1 MKNYEILSQNCKICW
16 IDNFELKSEKY
27 TQVSGY
33 IFNDKNQLLIVKG
46 GKTWTVPG
54 GHPEQGETQVETLE
68 REIMEEASVT
78 IKDIKYL
85 GAVEVVENGET
96 YYQLRYTAKVN
107 EILPFKGEWETDE
120 RLFVDLKDLSK
131 YIKWSNGIAFSQQ
144 IQAAKNIRG
153 IK

>member
-16 IDNFELKSEKY
+16 IDNFELKGEKY

-46 GKTWTVPG
+46 GKIWTVPG
-54 GHPEQGETQVETLE
+54 GHPEQGETQFETLK
-68 REIMEEASVT
+68 REIIEEACVT

-131 YIKWSNGIAFSQQ
+131 YIKWSNGIVFSQQ

-153 IK
+153 I

>member
-1 MKNYEILSQNCKICW
+1 M
-16 IDNFELKSEKY
+16 
-27 TQVSGY
+27 
-33 IFNDKNQLLIVKG
+33 KG

-54 GHPEQGETQVETLE
+54 GHPEQGETQFETLK
-68 REIMEEASVT
+68 REIIEEACVT

-131 YIKWSNGIAFSQQ
+131 YIKWSNGIVFSQQ

-153 IK
+153 I

>member
-1 MKNYEILSQNCKICW
+1 MKNYEILSENCKLCW
-16 IDNFELKSEKY
+16 IDNFELKGETY

-33 IFNDKNQLLIVKG
+33 IFNDKNQLLIVKS

-54 GHPEQGETQVETLE
+54 GHPEQGETQVETLT

-144 IQAAKNIRG
+144 IEASKKAWG

>member
-16 IDNFELKSEKY
+16 IDNFELKGEKY

-54 GHPEQGETQVETLE
+54 GHPEQGETQFETLK
-68 REIMEEASVT
+68 REIIEEACVT

-85 GAVEVVENGET
+85 GAVGVVENGET

-131 YIKWSNGIAFSQQ
+131 YIKWSNGIVFSQQ

-153 IK
+153 I

>member
-16 IDNFELKSEKY
+16 IDNFELKGEKY

-54 GHPEQGETQVETLE
+54 GHPEQGETQFETLK
-68 REIMEEASVT
+68 REIIEEACVT

-107 EILPFKGEWETDE
+107 KILPFKGEWETDE

-131 YIKWSNGIAFSQQ
+131 YIKWSNGIVFSQQ
-144 IQAAKNIRG
+144 IQAAKNIRE
-153 IK
+153 I